1 MSRSLLPH
9 SDHQASASGGPASAS
24 GGQASASGGQASAS
38 GGPASA
44 SGAPGLAR
52 RGRPGRWVPLALLL
66 GLLGPLGIG
75 GCDEKFEK
83 FLKSASDRQQAREE
97 KKAETAALQARGL
110 GPADAVSP
118 EIARAINV
126 VRTSDYEFII
136 RKTDKN
142 KRARKRKADD
152 DEGVKRVNGF
162 DFAATLNSKSRW
174 LGRGITDLPTWLD
187 EIGSAT
193 FFTGDAYIVRLPDG
207 REMSFRTWLLEELAA
222 LPPEP
227 PKEEPAP

>member
-1 MSRSLLPH
+1 MSRPLLPH
-9 SDHQASASGGPASAS
+9 SDRLAPAS
-24 GGQASASGGQASAS
+24 GGQAPASGGQALATGGQGSDS
-38 GGPASA
+38 RGPAF
-44 SGAPGLAR
+44 AR
-52 RGRPGRWVPLALLL
+52 RGRPVRWVPQALLL
-66 GLLGPLGIG
+66 GLLGLLGVG
-75 GCDEKFEK
+75 GCDEKFEA
-83 FLKSASDRQQAREE
+83 FLKSASARQQAREE

-136 RKTDKN
+136 RKAN
-142 KRARKRKADD
+142 KSKHARKRKAED

-187 EIGSAT
+187 EIGSGT
-193 FFTGDAYIVRLPDG
+193 FFAGDAYLVRLPDG

>member
-1 MSRSLLPH
+1 M
-9 SDHQASASGGPASAS
+9 
-24 GGQASASGGQASAS
+24 
-38 GGPASA
+38 
-44 SGAPGLAR
+44 LAMLAM
-52 RGRPGRWVPLALLL
+52 LAL
-66 GLLGPLGIG
+66 GVG

-118 EIARAINV
+118 EIARAIKV
-126 VRTSDYEFII
+126 VRTSDYEFVV
-136 RKTDKN
+136 RKATG
-142 KRARKRKADD
+142 KRARKHKDD

-162 DFAATLNSKSRW
+162 DFAATLESKSRW
-174 LGRGITDLPTWLD
+174 LGRGISDLPTWLD
-187 EIGSAT
+187 QIGSGT
-193 FFTGDAYIVRLPDG
+193 FFAGDAYLVRLPDG
-207 REMSFRTWLLEELAA
+207 RELSFRTWLLEELAA